1 MCLHKCLM
9 KNCDPIGSSSGFKF
23 FGGELEVWNIPLPIA
38 PKSLPSTFL
47 KAHQARNLSWKQIS
61 TDFLYQAICQRIL
74 SGFLFRLTVVSKKN
88 NCLISSVQFLSFKTS
103 KKKNWR
109 TALEAKDKVRG
120 VVHQNQPSGPKRPIS
135 RNVNDWSMEKPG
147 ETPCVKLHLRLSST
161 KWHFFEVEDFNLSP
175 WSFQIVTFCDA
186 MNSPARRSGNIR
198 NSNKTKSLDVAY
210 IVAIQPLHNKSHSL
224 PWFLMCKTQEEA
236 DRAAP

>member
-1 MCLHKCLM
+1 MSHEKLWPNWIFFWLQVFRGWIRGLKHTSTNSSEITPFHLFESTPSQKSIMEANLNRLFVPGNM
-9 KNCDPIGSSSGFKF
+9 STNTIGF
-23 FGGELEVWNIPLPIA
+23 FV
-38 PKSLPSTFL
+38 PS
-47 KAHQARNLSWKQIS
+47 HR
-61 TDFLYQAICQRIL
+61 R
-74 SGFLFRLTVVSKKN
+74 VKKN
-88 NCLISSVQFLSFKTS
+88 NCLISSVQFLSFKIS

-186 MNSPARRSGNIR
+186 MNSPGRRSGNIR

-224 PWFLMCKTQEEA
+224 PLFLMCKTQEEA